1 MHKVLKAA
9 AGITIAAIMV
19 LLPLAA
25 VFKLPGSA
33 ADSGSASAGS
43 ITSDNSAA
51 VSVASVSASSMQA
64 SSQEPQSAASS
75 SIVTAAV
82 SKPAVSSKAAVS
94 STKQTTMSSV
104 VAPADKSVFG
114 EYTKQHVAK
123 LKEAVG
129 NGENK
134 LVFTL
139 LTDTHEYNEML
150 KTTAA
155 NIAAVN
161 RQVPSVALV
170 HLGDIID
177 GNKTKSMSLAILGK
191 SVSLL
196 QGTGLPFLTVRGNH
210 DDNSYQNDKSFNS
223 IISSEEW
230 YQATQKAADASLPL
244 VRQEHNSSFYYDVPT
259 AKVRMVTLSCDIGNP
274 GTTLDELPSIN
285 GKTYWGFDFSSL
297 YWLGTTALQN
307 LPEGWQVLILS
318 HSPTRRALN
327 PFDKEPLNGKQIEG
341 ILQAFT
347 QGGTYTAAD
356 LIGGAATQ
364 VEFTFEKQGKR
375 DIIAFF
381 YGHIHADLIA
391 RPAELSYPYI
401 ATANAFGIEQVDKT
415 ILPLY
420 ASVPSPRK
428 RGSISEN
435 CWESVVVD
443 TSART
448 IQMIRY
454 GAGHDRT
461 IRY

>member
-1 MHKVLKAA
+1 MHKTLKAA
-9 AGITIAAIMV
+9 AGITIAAIMI

-25 VFKLPGSA
+25 IIQPDKA
-33 ADSGSASAGS
+33 ESAS
-43 ITSDNSAA
+43 SAA
-51 VSVASVSASSMQA
+51 VSSTASPSEPSSSSASLPA
-64 SSQEPQSAASS
+64 SSPPSS
-75 SIVTAAV
+75 SAVTSIKTAAV
-82 SKPAVSSKAAVS
+82 SKPSITSRASVSSA
-94 STKQTTMSSV
+94 KQTTISTAAV
-104 VAPADKSVFG
+104 PLADKSVFG

-139 LTDTHEYNEML
+139 LTDSHEYNEML

-155 NIAAVN
+155 NIANVQK
-161 RQVPSVALV
+161 QVSSVAV
-170 HLGDIID
+170 AHLGDIID
-177 GNKTKSMSLAILGK
+177 GNKTKTMSLAILGK

-196 QGTGLPFLTVRGNH
+196 QATGSPLLLVRGNH

-230 YQATQKAADASLPL
+230 YQTTQKTADASLPL
-244 VRQEHNSSFYYDVPT
+244 VRQEHNSSFYYDVPA

-274 GTTLDELPSIN
+274 GTTPDELPSIN

-347 QGGTYTAAD
+347 QGGSYTAAD
-356 LIGGAATQ
+356 LIGGTTNR
-364 VEFTFEKQGKR
+364 VDFNFEKQGKR

-381 YGHIHADLIA
+381 YGHIHADLVA
-391 RPAELSYPYI
+391 RPAELSFPYI

-448 IQMIRY
+448 VRMIRY
-454 GAGHDRT
+454 GAGYDRT